1 MNPNP
6 PESVPRPFL
15 FQSWDVIS
23 FVHWPFDHAAVRPLV
38 PKALELDL
46 FDGRAWVGMIPFHTE
61 RLHPPFLP
69 PLPWI
74 SGYPEVNLRTCAR
87 AGRRKGGVVFLTR
100 SGAVL
105 GRH

>member
-1 MNPNP
+1 MWSNMNPNP

-74 SGYPEVNLRTCAR
+74 SGYPEVNLRTYVR
-87 AGRRKGGVVFLTR
+87 GPEGGRGV
-100 SGAVL
+100 
-105 GRH
+105 